1 MGERSGKRELP
12 LLPLRGLLV
21 YPTMVLHLDVGRE
34 KSIRALEQAMVDD
47 NKILLATQEEVH
59 IEEPDAE
66 QIYSIGTVA
75 RVKQMLKLPN
85 GTIRVLVEGLQRAKI
100 EEYLQQEDYFVVSIT
115 YLQDEKT
122 EQNEVEA
129 LMRSLLGHFEQYI
142 KLSKKVSPETLTSVQ
157 DIEEP
162 GRLADV
168 IASHLPLKMKD
179 KQEILETTN
188 IKERLEILL
197 TILNNER
204 EVLELERKIG
214 NRVKKQMERTQKE
227 YYLREQ
233 MKAIQK
239 ELGDKDGRQGEVDEL
254 RAQLEKSDAPERIK
268 AKIEKELERLEK
280 MPATSAEGSV
290 IRTYI
295 DTLFALPWTKATE
308 DNLDIHHAQ
317 QVLDEDHYG
326 LDKPKERV
334 LEYLAVQKLVNSMRG
349 PILCLVGPPGVGKTS
364 LARSVARAIGREFVR
379 ISLGGV
385 RDEAEIRGHRR
396 TYVGA
401 LPGRIIQG
409 MKQAGT
415 INPVFLLDEIDKLAS
430 DFRGDPASALLEVLD
445 PNQNDKFSDHYIEET
460 YDLTNVMFI
469 TTANSLDTIP
479 RPLLDRMEVISISS
493 YTELEKLNILRDYLL
508 PKQMQDHGLGKDK
521 LKMNDDAMLK
531 LVRLYTREAGVR
543 NLNREAANVC
553 RKAAKLIVSGEK
565 KRVVVTAKTLE
576 TLLGKP
582 RYRYGLAEK
591 KDQVGSV
598 TGLAWTQAGG
608 DTLNVE
614 VSILPGKGKLTL
626 TGKLGDVMKESA
638 QAAFSY
644 IRSRADQWGIDPS
657 FHEKN
662 DIHIHFPE
670 GAIPKDGPSAGITM
684 ATALVSA
691 LTKIPVKKE
700 VGMTGEIT
708 LRGKVLPIGGLK
720 EKCMS
725 AHRAG
730 LTTIILPK
738 DNEKDIEDIP
748 ESVRGELT
756 FYPVDHLDEVLRHA
770 LTKQPVGDKA

>member
-1 MGERSGKRELP
+1 M
-12 LLPLRGLLV
+12 

-100 EEYLQQEDYFVVSIT
+100 DEYLQQDDYFVVSIT
-115 YLQDEKT
+115 YLQEEKA
-122 EQNEVEA
+122 EENEVEA
-129 LMRSLLGHFEQYI
+129 LMRSLLNHFEQYI
-142 KLSKKVSPETLTSVQ
+142 KLSKKVSPETLTSVT

-188 IKERLEILL
+188 IQERLEILL

-254 RAQLEKSDAPERIK
+254 RSQLENSDAPERIK
-268 AKIEKELERLEK
+268 TKIEKELERLEK

-295 DTLFALPWTKATE
+295 DTLLALPWTRTTV
-308 DNLDIHHAQ
+308 DNLDIHNAKK
-317 QVLDEDHYG
+317 VLDEDHYG
-326 LDKPKERV
+326 LEKPKERV
-334 LEYLAVQKLVNSMRG
+334 LEYLAVQKLVNAMRG

-364 LARSVARAIGREFVR
+364 LARSVARALEREFVR

-479 RPLLDRMEVISISS
+479 RPLLDRMEVISISG
-493 YTELEKLNILRDYLL
+493 YTELEKLNILRGYLL
-508 PKQMQDHGLGKDK
+508 PKQMEDHGLGKDK
-521 LKMNDDAMLK
+521 LQMNEDAMLK

-553 RKAAKLIVSGEK
+553 RKAAKLIVGGEK
-565 KRVVVTAKTLE
+565 KRVVVTANTLE
-576 TLLGKP
+576 ALLGKP
-582 RYRYGLAEK
+582 RFRYGLAEK
-591 KDQVGSV
+591 SDQIGSV

-691 LTKIPVKKE
+691 LTQIPVKKE

-708 LRGKVLPIGGLK
+708 LRGRVLPIGGLK

-748 ESVRGELT
+748 ESVRNELT
-756 FYPVDHLDEVLRHA
+756 FHPVEHLDEVLRIA
-770 LTKQPVGDKA
+770 LTKQPAGDKS